1 MRRYFKES
9 AISNKR
15 IFDFTNNDPDEV
27 VFSEAVTMFDL
38 MELTSDEVQEL
49 GIPFEKS
56 LSGAYGLYRSGNDVP
71 DVVVCDYENR
81 KPVYTYKIVVYQT
94 QDTGNGTDCFE
105 ELVEHF
111 NNILSHEDLEESTE
125 MGNENFELLGENDK
139 TFIQRLIEDPSIE
152 DFGSEIEDYAY
163 QCLDLEEVDETIFD
177 AWVQQLCDYAT
188 SLV

>member
-15 IFDFTNNDPDEV
+15 IFDFTNDDPDEV
-27 VFSEAVTMFDL
+27 IFSEAVAMFNL
-38 MELTSDEVQEL
+38 MELTADEVQKL

-56 LSGAYGLYRSGNDVP
+56 LSGAYGLYKTGNSVP
-71 DVVVCDYENR
+71 DAVVCDYESR
-81 KPVYTYKIVVYQT
+81 RPVYSYKIVVYQT

-139 TFIQRLIEDPSIE
+139 IFIQRLIEDPSIE

>member
-9 AISNKR
+9 TISNKR

-27 VFSEAVTMFDL
+27 VFSDTVAMFDL
-38 MELTSDEVQEL
+38 MELTADEVQEL

-56 LSGAYGLYRSGNDVP
+56 LSGAYGLYRSGNGVP
-71 DVVVCDYENR
+71 DAVVCDYENR

-105 ELVEHF
+105 ELVEYF
-111 NNILSHEDLEESTE
+111 NNILSHEDLEESAK
-125 MGNENFELLGENDK
+125 MGNESFELLGENDK
-139 TFIQRLIEDPSIE
+139 IFIQRLIEDPSIE
-152 DFGSEIEDYAY
+152 DYGSEIEDYAY

>member
-9 AISNKR
+9 AISDKR
-15 IFDFTNNDPDEV
+15 VFDFTNDDPDEV
-27 VFSEAVTMFDL
+27 VFSEAVAMFNL
-38 MELTSDEVQEL
+38 MELTADEVQKL

-56 LSGAYGLYRSGNDVP
+56 LSGAYGLYRPGNGVP
-71 DVVVCDYENR
+71 DAVICDYENR
-81 KPVYTYKIVVYQT
+81 KPVYNYKIVVYRI
-94 QDTGNGTDCFE
+94 QDTDAFE

-111 NNILSHEDLEESTE
+111 DNLLRQENLKESTE
-125 MGNENFELLGENDK
+125 MGNENFELLGEKDK